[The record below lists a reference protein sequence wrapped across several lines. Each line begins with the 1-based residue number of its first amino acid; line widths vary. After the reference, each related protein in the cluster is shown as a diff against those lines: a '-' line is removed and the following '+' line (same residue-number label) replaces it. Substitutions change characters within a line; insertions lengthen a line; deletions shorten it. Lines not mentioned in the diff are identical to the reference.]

1 MRHVRGEG
9 GYTIAEGCMFVAVIL
24 FVVLL
29 VVMLYVG
36 FQRFGD
42 PPPASE
48 APPALSISPD

>member
-1 MRHVRGEG
+1 
-9 GYTIAEGCMFVAVIL
+9 MFVAVLL
-24 FVVLL
+24 FVILL

-36 FQRFGD
+36 FLRFSD